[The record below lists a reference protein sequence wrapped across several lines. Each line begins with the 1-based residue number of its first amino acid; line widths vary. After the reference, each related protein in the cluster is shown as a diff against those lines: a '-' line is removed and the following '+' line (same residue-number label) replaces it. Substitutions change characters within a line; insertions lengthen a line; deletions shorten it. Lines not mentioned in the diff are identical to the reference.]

1 MRYFAITLLQSV
13 QTDTDVLGNPVMS
26 LQPFPAA
33 YRGRFTEWT
42 AEEMQLVGRDV
53 TQAQRK
59 ILTDAPLEACK
70 NAAAVR
76 AGKEDY
82 QIQTVKDLHGRWR
95 LLYVERW
102 RQTRESS

>member
-1 MRYFAITLLQSV
+1 MRYFAITLLQAV
-13 QTDTDVLGNPVMS
+13 QTGEDMLGNPITA
-26 LQPFPAA
+26 LQPLTPN
-33 YRGRFTEWT
+33 YRGRFTEWS
-42 AEEMQLVGRDV
+42 AEEIELVGRDV

-70 NAAAVR
+70 AAAAVR

-82 QIQTVKDLHGRWR
+82 YSIQTVKDLHGRWR

-102 RQTRESS
+102 RQT

>member
-1 MRYFAITLLQSV
+1 MRYFPIILLQSV
-13 QTDTDVLGNPVMS
+13 FTDVDILGNPISS
-26 LQPFPAA
+26 LQPLSAA
-33 YRGRFTEWT
+33 CLGRWTEWT
-42 AEEMQLVGRDV
+42 AEEIQLVGRDV

-82 QIQTVKDLHGRWR
+82 QIRTVKDLHGRWR

-102 RQTRESS
+102 RQTRESN

>member
-26 LQPFPAA
+26 LQPLPTA
-33 YRGRFTEWT
+33 YRGRFTEWN
-42 AEEMQLVGRDV
+42 AEEMQLVGREV

-70 NAAAVR
+70 AAAAVR

-82 QIQTVKDLHGRWR
+82 SIKTVKDLHGRWR

-102 RQTRESS
+102 RQTRDSN

>member
-1 MRYFAITLLQSV
+1 MRYFPITLLQSIP
-13 QTDTDVLGNPVMS
+13 TGTDVLGNPITS
-26 LQPFPAA
+26 LQPLPTA

-59 ILTDAPLEACK
+59 ILTDASLEICK

-102 RQTRESS
+102 RQTRESN

>member
-1 MRYFAITLLQSV
+1 MRYFSITLLQSV
-13 QTDTDVLGNPVMS
+13 QTDTDVLGNPIQS
-26 LQPFPAA
+26 LQPISTDD
-33 YRGRFTEWT
+33 RGRWTEWT
-42 AEEMQLVGRDV
+42 AEEMQLVGREV

-82 QIQTVKDLHGRWR
+82 QIRTVKDLHGRWR

-102 RQTRESS
+102 RQTRESN